1 MISLCVVV
9 SFAPLVQNLQNK
21 KHAHHVVESL
31 PLVSSMEQRAHGLGV
46 LWTGHI
52 QPKQTRGVS
61 HCDLVIYIK
70 MYL

>member
-1 MISLCVVV
+1 MISLGVVV

-31 PLVSSMEQRAHGLGV
+31 PLVEYGAK
-46 LWTGHI
+46 GHM

-61 HCDLVIYIK
+61 HCGLVIYIK